1 MEQALVLPFRRSNL
15 LIAAGSSCD
24 FAELLQERLAP
35 FALTT
40 FGAVNFFSIA
50 VEPAELAMQ
59 WKAQPEH
66 IK

>member
-35 FALTT
+35 FA
-40 FGAVNFFSIA
+40 FDYFWSREFFSIA